1 MVTLEMNIT
10 LSFKTFVP
18 LTIVSTNPVNTATNV
33 VGNTPIKITFN
44 KSIKTGTNYNLINL
58 KNSSLV
64 TIPITKTI
72 SGNILTITPK
82 VNLSVGTYTL
92 TLPINSILDLSNTGL
107 SSIYTTSFTVTPPTV
122 TSTNPVNNAIN
133 FPINQVISVTFDRAI
148 QNPSNSLIKLI
159 RPFTGEEVPITF
171 EIKHNDNKTLIIHYA
186 TYLLKNITYTLTL
199 NPNCITDMAGNGL
212 ETQKVIQFKTAS
224 TTTSAFSKTPVN
236 TAPTVISSNPVNN
249 AVNIPTNKVIKIN
262 FSEAIKFGTN
272 VWIELKSS
280 SGKAI
285 PFTKTISGST
295 LSITPTTTLAK
306 GTTYTVII
314 HTNSITDLTGKGLA
328 TVYTTKFKTA
338 I

>member
-1 MVTLEMNIT
+1 
-10 LSFKTFVP
+10 
-18 LTIVSTNPVNTATNV
+18 
-33 VGNTPIKITFN
+33 
-44 KSIKTGTNYNLINL
+44 
-58 KNSSLV
+58 
-64 TIPITKTI
+64 
-72 SGNILTITPK
+72 
-82 VNLSVGTYTL
+82 
-92 TLPINSILDLSNTGL
+92 
-107 SSIYTTSFTVTPPTV
+107 
-122 TSTNPVNNAIN
+122 
-133 FPINQVISVTFDRAI
+133 
-148 QNPSNSLIKLI
+148 
-159 RPFTGEEVPITF
+159 
-171 EIKHNDNKTLIIHYA
+171 
-186 TYLLKNITYTLTL
+186 
-199 NPNCITDMAGNGL
+199 MAGNGL